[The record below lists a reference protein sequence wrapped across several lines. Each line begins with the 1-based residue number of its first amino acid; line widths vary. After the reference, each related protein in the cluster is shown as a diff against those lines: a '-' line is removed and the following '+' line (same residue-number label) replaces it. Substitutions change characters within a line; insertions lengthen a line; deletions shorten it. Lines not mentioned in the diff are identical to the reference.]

1 MGAGRSITRPAA
13 IRITKRP
20 PGGADT
26 SARLELASKPAGAEV
41 AGMNLP
47 ETEQDFLRE
56 LVKMSRQRSH
66 HVRWTD
72 RDGTERITTLG
83 QADVVRV
90 NRLAQQLGLSK
101 EALFKQASH
110 LSAARRPSAAPAPL
124 EPPTDAIG

>member
-1 MGAGRSITRPAA
+1 
-13 IRITKRP
+13 
-20 PGGADT
+20 
-26 SARLELASKPAGAEV
+26 
-41 AGMNLP
+41 MNLP

-56 LVKMSRQRSH
+56 LVKQSRQRSH

-110 LSAARRPSAAPAPL
+110 LSPARRPPTASAAPD
-124 EPPTDAIG
+124 PTPDATG

>member
-1 MGAGRSITRPAA
+1 
-13 IRITKRP
+13 
-20 PGGADT
+20 
-26 SARLELASKPAGAEV
+26 
-41 AGMNLP
+41 MNLP
-47 ETEQDFLRE
+47 DPEQDFLRE

-101 EALFKQASH
+101 EALLKQASH
-110 LSAARRPSAAPAPL
+110 LSAARRPSPTPVSP
-124 EPPTDAIG
+124 EPPPDAAG

>member
-1 MGAGRSITRPAA
+1 
-13 IRITKRP
+13 
-20 PGGADT
+20 
-26 SARLELASKPAGAEV
+26 
-41 AGMNLP
+41 MNLP

-56 LVKMSRQRSH
+56 LVKQSRQRSH

-110 LSAARRPSAAPAPL
+110 LSPARRPPTASAAP
-124 EPPTDAIG
+124 EPTPDATG